1 MSEQVGR
8 WDYDLVLTASL
19 GHRKRP
25 QEAHDSHNQGHTAA
39 AGLEHSQLELSSTY
53 RSGSDFPRVLSTPE
67 YSFPES
73 AYGVE

>member
-1 MSEQVGR
+1 MSEQVGK
-8 WDYDLVLTASL
+8 WDYYLVLTASV

-25 QEAHDSHNQGHTAA
+25 QEAHDSHDQAHAAA
-39 AGLEHSQLELSSTY
+39 AGLEHSQLELSYTY
-53 RSGSDFPRVLSTPE
+53 RSGSNFPRVLSTPE